1 MKIKGMILNC
11 KIVCIV
17 LFSILVTMIFS
28 TNSKAF
34 SLKLSADTS
43 NVNKGDILTVTVTAD
58 EKFITSDFE
67 LKYDSSILEYVDE
80 TQSNLTVKDYATKG
94 YLIAV
99 YTDISGKGTDSVSIK
114 FKVKAASK
122 SLKISIQNQNFTTIA
137 GFSFEASNIT
147 ANALEITTKDSSADN
162 NGNSNNNSNNNS
174 NKNNGNSSN
183 NNGSNNSNNNNNSS
197 NTNNKTNTINA
208 SNSSKANG
216 KLPYTG
222 VKTNL
227 LVILIIIAIIMSVV
241 FGKKVR
247 YFKNISMFLII
258 ISFAIMFSNQNTVY
272 AYSKTP
278 KYGKYSN
285 LIANQKN
292 LVVSLDKT
300 ETNRELK
307 VSEISNLIENVS
319 FCKDSAGKKL
329 EEINLIGTGSKI
341 VLKDNS
347 EYTVLLYA
355 DVNGDGKINSSDI
368 YPIIQH
374 ILKEKTLSG
383 VYAKAANLNNKNDLN
398 DANINSSDIYPII
411 KFI

>member
-1 MKIKGMILNC
+1 MKVKIKGMILNC

-162 NGNSNNNSNNNS
+162 NGNS
-174 NKNNGNSSN
+174 
-183 NNGSNNSNNNNNSS
+183 
-197 NTNNKTNTINA
+197 I
-208 SNSSKANG
+208 
-216 KLPYTG
+216 
-222 VKTNL
+222 
-227 LVILIIIAIIMSVV
+227 
-241 FGKKVR
+241 
-247 YFKNISMFLII
+247 
-258 ISFAIMFSNQNTVY
+258 
-272 AYSKTP
+272 
-278 KYGKYSN
+278 
-285 LIANQKN
+285 
-292 LVVSLDKT
+292 
-300 ETNRELK
+300 
-307 VSEISNLIENVS
+307 
-319 FCKDSAGKKL
+319 
-329 EEINLIGTGSKI
+329 
-341 VLKDNS
+341 
-347 EYTVLLYA
+347 
-355 DVNGDGKINSSDI
+355 
-368 YPIIQH
+368 
-374 ILKEKTLSG
+374 
-383 VYAKAANLNNKNDLN
+383 
-398 DANINSSDIYPII
+398 
-411 KFI
+411 